1 MLVVIGI
8 DLHKVVINPLT
19 IPSRPHR
26 KYLIEIIQYICLFVF
41 FQIKE
46 VAPQTSVSDETR
58 EFWNNDIKVNNSCI
72 QIFIS

>member
-1 MLVVIGI
+1 
-8 DLHKVVINPLT
+8 
-19 IPSRPHR
+19 
-26 KYLIEIIQYICLFVF
+26 LFVF

-72 QIFIS
+72 QIVIS